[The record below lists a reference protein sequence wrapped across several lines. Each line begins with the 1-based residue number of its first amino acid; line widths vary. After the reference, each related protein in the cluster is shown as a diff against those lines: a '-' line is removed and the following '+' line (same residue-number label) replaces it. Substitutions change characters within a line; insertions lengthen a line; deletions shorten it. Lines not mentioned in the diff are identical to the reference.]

1 MRTTCKFHDCDGRTV
16 PVLDA
21 ELRDAPHGGN
31 PYRVRC
37 LRCNRF
43 LPSTSKSEFKN
54 HDDPRVL
61 PRGVDR
67 DDPDEMIPLLEWD
80 RADEFRRLV
89 DRLDRGG
96 DVDGGDD
103 PEPDDS
109 MADDGGDV
117 VGGSET
123 NRFRCPAC
131 DGDCTGY
138 PNECPTCGAIFEWT

>member
-1 MRTTCKFHDCDGRTV
+1 MRTTCKFPDCDGRTV

-37 LRCNRF
+37 LRCDRF
-43 LPSTSKSEFKN
+43 LPSTSKDEFKN

-61 PRGVDR
+61 PRGADR

-80 RADEFRRLV
+80 RREEFRRLV

-96 DVDGGDD
+96 GDDVDDGEGEPGDGMVD
-103 PEPDDS
+103 
-109 MADDGGDV
+109 DV
-117 VGGSET
+117 VGGVET

-131 DGDCTGY
+131 DGECTGY
-138 PNECPTCGAIFEWT
+138 PDECPSCGAIFEWT